1 MNQMTDEELTPIGR
15 PQLLWPLRE
24 QAAAEVRSPAG
35 ARLTGWQVPETSSEA
50 AVEPE
55 AETRVGAEANL
66 LIEGDNLPALK
77 LLQPTLAGRVKV
89 VYIDPPYN
97 TGSSLSYADRA
108 RADAAVTS
116 RDAWLAMMYPRL
128 VHARALMRADGVIF
142 VSIDDRESAAVQLL
156 CHEIFGEEN
165 FLGTFVHQRAKG
177 GGNAKFFVRGHDYV
191 HVWAKDA
198 AQASGFTTEKR
209 PPAKYERIDGQLML
223 VEDDVLRDSFGKYT
237 RGTERRLMYEDIV
250 AVRGQAKKDEVDAG
264 IAAGRYQLRPWGE
277 DKHAVVRLTP
287 AHLASSKMYSIIR
300 ALGETG
306 RQDLI
311 ELGLGGIF
319 AYPKPVELL
328 TTLIASQTMFDPEAI
343 VLDFFAGS
351 GTTAQAVIE
360 LNRRDGGSRRFVL
373 IQQPEPIRAASGA
386 RVGAHADTEAVAQ
399 FPTISAFMA
408 ERVKRAGGDFIA
420 VTVTA
425 GEAEGRAESEA
436 DAAGDAVAGCDL
448 HAASLRAADEAQC
461 AAAAGAS
468 VRDRST
474 MTAMWTRLLVSSLA
488 LIRLRWVFTVA
499 GLMKVASAIS

>member
-1 MNQMTDEELTPIGR
+1 MTDEELTPIGR

-24 QAAAEVRSPAG
+24 QAAAEVHSPAG
-35 ARLTGWQVPETSSEA
+35 ARLAGWQVPDSSETA
-50 AVEPE
+50 TEPE
-55 AETRVGAEANL
+55 VETGVGADANL
-66 LIEGDNLPALK
+66 LVEGDNLPALK
-77 LLQPTLAGRVKV
+77 LLQPALAGRVKV

-128 VHARALMRADGVIF
+128 VHARALMRVDGVIF

-177 GGNAKFFVRGHDYV
+177 GGNAKFFVRGHDYI

-223 VEDDVLRDSFGKYT
+223 IEDDVLRVSFGKYT

-277 DKHAVVRLTP
+277 GKHAVARLTP

-311 ELGLGGIF
+311 DLGLGGIF

-373 IQQPEPIRAASGA
+373 IQQPEPIRAAGGA
-386 RVGAHADTEAVAQ
+386 RVGAHADAEAVAQ

-408 ERVKRAGGDFIA
+408 ERVRRAGGDFIA
-420 VTVTA
+420 LTVAADETDAA
-425 GEAEGRAESEA
+425 GEAVA
-436 DAAGDAVAGCDL
+436 DCDMDAV
-448 HAASLRAADEAQC
+448 SLRAAGEAQC
-461 AAAAGAS
+461 AATAGQP
-468 VRDRST
+468 RT
-474 MTAMWTRLLVSSLA
+474 
-488 LIRLRWVFTVA
+488 
-499 GLMKVASAIS
+499 SAPAQPWRRCGPGCLCRAWR

>member
-24 QAAAEVRSPAG
+24 QAAAEVHSPAG
-35 ARLTGWQVPETSSEA
+35 ARLAGWQVPGASETA
-50 AVEPE
+50 TEPE
-55 AETRVGAEANL
+55 VETRVGADANL

-77 LLQPTLAGRVKV
+77 LLQPTHTGQVKV

-108 RADAAVTS
+108 RGDAAVTS

-128 VHARALMRADGVIF
+128 IHARALMRADGVIF
-142 VSIDDRESAAVQLL
+142 VSIDDNESAVTQLL

-165 FLGTFVHQRAKG
+165 FLGTFIHQRAKG

-223 VEDDVLRDSFGKYT
+223 VEDDVLRVSFGKYT

-277 DKHAVVRLTP
+277 GKHAVVRLTP

-373 IQQPEPIRAASGA
+373 IQQPEPIRAAGGA
-386 RVGAHADTEAVAQ
+386 RVGAHADAEAVAQ

-408 ERVKRAGGDFIA
+408 ERVRRAGGDFIA
-420 VTVTA
+420 LTVTA

-448 HAASLRAADEAQC
+448 DAASLRAAGEAQC
-461 AAAAGAS
+461 AAAAGQP
-468 VRDRST
+468 RT
-474 MTAMWTRLLVSSLA
+474 
-488 LIRLRWVFTVA
+488 
-499 GLMKVASAIS
+499 SAPAQP